1 MVEIDM
7 QRHNVASESLIGKSL
22 CEPSQRLFSKQ
33 TVGSFENEP
42 TVLYYFINEISV
54 YTGAWSDV
62 VADVILTTDLER
74 STFTLDVVKKKS
86 ITLDGEPTKGTVL
99 LRV

>member
-1 MVEIDM
+1 MN
-7 QRHNVASESLIGKSL
+7 HL
-22 CEPSQRLFSKQ
+22 
-33 TVGSFENEP
+33 TNE
-42 TVLYYFINEISV
+42 TSV

-62 VADVILTTDLER
+62 TADVILIIVLER

-86 ITLDGEPTKGTVL
+86 ITLEGEPTKGAVV

>member
-1 MVEIDM
+1 MSRSI
-7 QRHNVASESLIGKSL
+7 S
-22 CEPSQRLFSKQ
+22 
-33 TVGSFENEP
+33 
-42 TVLYYFINEISV
+42 YYFINEISV

-62 VADVILTTDLER
+62 TADVILIIVLER

-86 ITLDGEPTKGTVL
+86 ITLEGEPTKGAVV